1 MLQILRFYLGE
12 MNKVSMITM
21 NYNELQC
28 YNKVYNIVSK
38 NVDNIVISYNIN
50 VFLSCFIALLTMNI
64 INAIMT

>member
-28 YNKVYNIVSK
+28 GNNVYNIVSK
-38 NVDNIVISYNIN
+38 NVDNIVISYNIIIYSYR
-50 VFLSCFIALLTMNI
+50 VLSHWLQ
-64 INAIMT
+64 